1 MSTIRW
7 AAGRAGEAARVNITE
22 LSIRRPVTT
31 IMLFVSLVVIG
42 LIAAFRLPLE
52 SQPEASA
59 PFIFIALPY
68 PGSTPEEVEQNVLKP
83 VEEALATLSGIKS
96 MNASAASDSGNVFVQ
111 FSDWGRNIA
120 VASSEARERIDAVR
134 DQLPDDFRRYFVR
147 TWNTGDQEAISLRLT
162 SNEDL
167 TARGEL
173 IDQTIKRR
181 LERLPG
187 VARIEVEGVPV
198 QEVVVAI
205 EPDRLTANGVVLNEL
220 VSRLQAANFAVS
232 GGMITDNG
240 RRLRIQPKGE
250 LRDLEQLRAL
260 PINARGV
267 RLGDI
272 AEVKL
277 QPQRM
282 TYVRQMDGRPS
293 VGVDIYKERAANLV
307 DLSRAVHAELDV
319 LASDPAMRGIHIEV
333 TEDQGQQV
341 ISSLTALAEA
351 GGIGLLLSV
360 AVLYFFLRHWP
371 STLMVTLAIPICFI
385 MTLGFM
391 YFVGVTLNIL
401 SMMGLLLAV
410 GMLVDNAVVVVESI
424 YQERERLA
432 KDPVPGLDGPAQQ
445 RLASVIG
452 TRHVAIALSAGT
464 LCHCIVF
471 LPMMFG
477 EKNMLTIYLTQLAVT
492 ISVSLLASWL
502 VAISLIPM
510 LSAKMRTPPAV
521 KSVFITRLQARYARA
536 LRWTLQHRGW
546 SVVGILMIVAISIVP
561 VAFTKGDTG
570 DQNDPSRISVYYQW
584 NGSYSKEQMGEV
596 VAAVE
601 RYIDANRTRFDVKQ
615 VYSRYAEQGWAF
627 TQVELNTQDSKRA
640 QAIQE
645 QIRAGLPKS
654 ARANLGIGRQ
664 GGMGGGSGKDISFSL
679 MGDSTQTLKALAD
692 DLVPILA
699 RSRSLRDVR
708 VDTGDAGSELAV
720 HVNRER
726 AAAYGFSAQQ
736 VAQFVG
742 LALRGASLREF
753 QRGDVEIPVS
763 VRFKDAEHYGPGDL
777 QSFTVRAPDG
787 RSVPLL
793 AMVDVGVQPSAR
805 AIQRMNR
812 QTMLKVE
819 AGLAPGATMEQARKD
834 IEDTLKSIDLPPG
847 YGYTFEGSG
856 FGINIDMNKQMFTNV
871 FIALALMFI
880 VMASVFESLLFP
892 MAIMSSVVFSI
903 FGVYWGLWLTGTQ
916 FNIMAFIG
924 ILVLMGVVVNN
935 GIVMLEH
942 INNLR
947 RRGMS
952 RTDALVEG
960 SRERLRPIL
969 MTMGT
974 AILAMIP
981 IALSD
986 TQVAGEGPPYYPMA
1000 RAIAGG
1006 LAFSTVVT
1014 LLFLPTIY
1022 TLLDDLR
1029 AGTARSIARA
1039 RGMRAPAQP
1048 AAAG

>member
-1 MSTIRW
+1 M
-7 AAGRAGEAARVNITE
+7 NITE
-22 LSIRRPVTT
+22 FSIKRPVTT
-31 IMLFVSLVVIG
+31 IMIFVSLVVIG

-52 SQPEASA
+52 SMPEASP
-59 PFIFIALPY
+59 PFFFVQLPY
-68 PGSTPEEVEQNVLKP
+68 SGSTPEEVEQNLVKP
-83 VEEALATLSGIKS
+83 VEESLATMSGIKS
-96 MNASAASDSGNVFVQ
+96 MNANASADGGGVFVQ
-111 FSDWGRNIA
+111 FSDWSRNVA
-120 VASSEARERIDAVR
+120 VAASEARERIDAIR

-147 TWNTGDQEAISLRLT
+147 RWSTSDDPAVSLRLT
-162 SNEDL
+162 SQEDL

-187 VARIEVEGVPV
+187 VARIEVEGVPE

-205 EPDRLTANGVVLNEL
+205 DPDRLTANGVVLNEL
-220 VSRLQAANFAVS
+220 VSRLQAANFSVS
-232 GGMITDNG
+232 SGIITDNG
-240 RRLRIQPKGE
+240 QRLRIQPKGE
-250 LRDLEQLRAL
+250 MVNLAQLRDL

-272 AEVKL
+272 ADVGM
-277 QPQRM
+277 QSQRM
-282 TYVRQMDGRPS
+282 TYVRQIDGRPS
-293 VGVDIYKERAANLV
+293 VGVDIYKERSANLV
-307 DLSRAVHAELDV
+307 DISRVVEAEIDALRR
-319 LASDPAMRGIHIEV
+319 DPAMRGITIQV
-333 TEDQGQQV
+333 DDDQGKQV
-341 ISSLTALAEA
+341 VSSLTALAEA
-351 GGIGLLLSV
+351 GVIGLLLSV

-391 YFVGVTLNIL
+391 YFAGITLNIL

-424 YQERERLA
+424 YQERE
-432 KDPVPGLDGPAQQ
+432 KYPGQP

-477 EKNMLTIYLTQLAVT
+477 TKNMLTIFLGQMAVT

-510 LSAKMRTPPAV
+510 ISAKLRTPPAL
-521 KSVFITRLQARYARA
+521 KSPFLTRLQDRYASL
-536 LRWTLQHRGW
+536 LRWTLHHRGL
-546 SVVGILMIVAISIVP
+546 SVLGILLIVAVSIIP
-561 VAFTKGDTG
+561 MKLGKGDSG
-570 DQNDPSRISVYYQW
+570 NDDDPTKVRIFYQW
-584 NGSYSKEQMGEV
+584 NGSYSKEQMGQVIAE
-596 VAAVE
+596 VE
-601 RYIDANRTRFDVKQ
+601 RYVNANRRRFDVKQ

-627 TQVELNTQDSKRA
+627 TQVELATEDPEVADR
-640 QAIQE
+640 IQE
-645 QIRAGLPKS
+645 QIRKDLPKS
-654 ARANLGIGRQ
+654 ARANIGMGRQ
-664 GGMGGGSGKDISFSL
+664 GGMGGGSDQEISFSL
-679 MGDSTQTLKALAD
+679 TGDSTKVLVDLAHD
-692 DLVPILA
+692 IMPILS
-699 RSRSLRDVR
+699 RSRGLRDVR
-708 VDTGDAGSELAV
+708 VDTGDSGSEMTV

-736 VAQFVG
+736 VAQFIG
-742 LALRGASLREF
+742 MALRGSSLRDF
-753 QRGDVEIPVS
+753 QRDEVEIPVN
-763 VRFKDAEHYGPGDL
+763 VRFKNAENYGPEDL

-793 AMVDVGVQPSAR
+793 AMVDVGLTPSAGT
-805 AIQRMNR
+805 IQRMNR
-812 QTMLKVE
+812 QTMLKIQ
-819 AGLAPGATMEQARKD
+819 ASLAPGASMEQARKD
-834 IEDTLKSIDLPPG
+834 IEDTLKGIEMPPG
-847 YGYTFEGSG
+847 YSYTFEGGG
-856 FGINIDMNKQMFTNV
+856 FGMNMDMNKQMFTNV

-892 MAIMSSVVFSI
+892 MAIMSSVGFSI
-903 FGVYWGLWLTGTQ
+903 LGVFWCLWLTGTQ

-935 GIVMLEH
+935 GIVMIEH

-947 RRGMS
+947 RRGLP
-952 RTDALVEG
+952 RIEALIEG
-960 SRERLRPIL
+960 SRERLRPIM

-981 IALSD
+981 IAISH
-986 TQVAGEGPPYYPMA
+986 TQVAGDGPPYNPMA

-1022 TLLDDLR
+1022 ALLDDLR
-1029 AGTARSIARA
+1029 SGTARLIARA
-1039 RGMRAPAQP
+1039 RLTRAQRRAL
-1048 AAAG
+1048 AAA

>member
-1 MSTIRW
+1 M
-7 AAGRAGEAARVNITE
+7 NITE

-31 IMLFVSLVVIG
+31 IMVFVSLVVIG
-42 LIAAFRLPLE
+42 LIASFRLPLE
-52 SQPEASA
+52 SQPEVSP
-59 PFIFIALPY
+59 PFFFVQLPY
-68 PGSTPEEVEQNVLKP
+68 PGSTPEEVERNLVRP
-83 VEEALATLSGIKS
+83 VEEAIATMPGIKS
-96 MNASAASDSGNVFVQ
+96 MNANASADGGGVFVQ
-111 FSDWGRNIA
+111 FSDWSRNVA
-120 VASSEARERIDAVR
+120 VAASEARERIDAIR

-147 TWNTGDQEAISLRLT
+147 RWSTSDDPAVSLRLT
-162 SNEDL
+162 SQEDL

-187 VARIEVEGVPV
+187 VARIEVEGVPE

-205 EPDRLTANGVVLNEL
+205 DPDRLTANGVVLNEL
-220 VSRLQAANFAVS
+220 VSRLQAANFSVS
-232 GGMITDNG
+232 SGIITDNG
-240 RRLRIQPKGE
+240 QRLRIQPKGE
-250 LRDLEQLRAL
+250 MVNLAQLRDL

-272 AEVKL
+272 ADVGM
-277 QPQRM
+277 QSQRM
-282 TYVRQMDGRPS
+282 TYVRQIDGRPS
-293 VGVDIYKERAANLV
+293 VGVDIYKERSANLV
-307 DLSRAVHAELDV
+307 DISRVVEAEIDALRR
-319 LASDPAMRGIHIEV
+319 DPAMRGITIQV
-333 TEDQGQQV
+333 DDDQGKQV
-341 ISSLTALAEA
+341 VSSLTALAEA
-351 GGIGLLLSV
+351 GVIGLLLSV

-391 YFVGVTLNIL
+391 YFAGITLNIL

-424 YQERERLA
+424 YQERE
-432 KDPVPGLDGPAQQ
+432 KYPGQP

-477 EKNMLTIYLTQLAVT
+477 TKNMLTIFLGQMAVT

-510 LSAKMRTPPAV
+510 ISAKLRTPPAL
-521 KSVFITRLQARYARA
+521 KSPFLTRLQDRYASL
-536 LRWTLQHRGW
+536 LRWTLHHRGL
-546 SVVGILMIVAISIVP
+546 SVLGILLIVAVSIIP
-561 VAFTKGDTG
+561 MKLGKGDSG
-570 DQNDPSRISVYYQW
+570 NDDDPTKVRIFYQW
-584 NGSYSKEQMGEV
+584 NGSYSKEQMGQVIAE
-596 VAAVE
+596 VE
-601 RYIDANRTRFDVKQ
+601 RYVNANRRRFDVKQ

-627 TQVELNTQDSKRA
+627 TQVELATEDPEVADR
-640 QAIQE
+640 IQE
-645 QIRAGLPKS
+645 QIRKDLPKS
-654 ARANLGIGRQ
+654 ARANIGMGRQ
-664 GGMGGGSGKDISFSL
+664 GGMGGGSDQEISFSL
-679 MGDSTQTLKALAD
+679 TGDSTKVLVDLAHD
-692 DLVPILA
+692 IMPILS
-699 RSRSLRDVR
+699 RSRGLRDVR
-708 VDTGDAGSELAV
+708 VDTGDSGSEMTV

-736 VAQFVG
+736 VAQFIG
-742 LALRGASLREF
+742 MALRGSSLRDF
-753 QRGDVEIPVS
+753 QRDEVEIPVN
-763 VRFKDAEHYGPGDL
+763 VRFKNAENYGPEDL

-793 AMVDVGVQPSAR
+793 AMVDVGLTPSAGT
-805 AIQRMNR
+805 IQRMNR
-812 QTMLKVE
+812 QTMLKIQ
-819 AGLAPGATMEQARKD
+819 ASLAPGASMEQARKD
-834 IEDTLKSIDLPPG
+834 IEDTLKGIEMPPG
-847 YGYTFEGSG
+847 YSYTFEGGG
-856 FGINIDMNKQMFTNV
+856 FGMNMDMNKQMFTNV

-892 MAIMSSVVFSI
+892 MAIMSSVGFSI
-903 FGVYWGLWLTGTQ
+903 LGVFWCLWLTGTQ

-935 GIVMLEH
+935 GIVMIEH

-947 RRGMS
+947 RRGLA
-952 RTDALVEG
+952 RIDALVEG
-960 SRERLRPIL
+960 SRERLRPIM

-981 IALSD
+981 IAISH
-986 TQVAGEGPPYYPMA
+986 TQVAGDGPPYNPMA

-1022 TLLDDLR
+1022 ALLDDLR
-1029 AGTARSIARA
+1029 SGTARIIARA
-1039 RGMRAPAQP
+1039 RLSKAQRRAL
-1048 AAAG
+1048 AAA